1 MLYILILGIIIIA
14 CSSISELHGYI
25 FFNYDAP
32 DLQTPELQAGARE
45 MVKQSLN
52 KYDIWL
58 SGFNWYIFFMPI
70 ISALPFAL
78 TYREDIKNNMI
89 FNINTRIKHKKYI
102 YSKIIINAVS
112 GGCAVII
119 PMILSLIV
127 SNIFFGGTMDD
138 FSTYKAFGGIFNSIF
153 KNNYYEYILIH
164 LGIEFLFGCSYASI
178 ALAVSSKIKN
188 SMAIILAPFLFWAGG
203 SVIITLLNTPM
214 DINQFYMCKNL
225 AMKEILIHLVS
236 VFIVS
241 ACIFFYYTRK
251 EEIYEKRDIL

>member
-1 MLYILILGIIIIA
+1 
-14 CSSISELHGYI
+14 
-25 FFNYDAP
+25 
-32 DLQTPELQAGARE
+32 
-45 MVKQSLN
+45 
-52 KYDIWL
+52 
-58 SGFNWYIFFMPI
+58 
-70 ISALPFAL
+70 
-78 TYREDIKNNMI
+78 
-89 FNINTRIKHKKYI
+89 
-102 YSKIIINAVS
+102 
-112 GGCAVII
+112 
-119 PMILSLIV
+119 
-127 SNIFFGGTMDD
+127 MDD

-203 SVIITLLNTPM
+203 SVIITLLNLPINTPM